1 MVWCGGREVA
11 LVRAFRTA
19 EVSGKQALFPLI
31 RSCCVS
37 SVVHPFAHAGLILP
51 LHIPRAHA
59 APLPAP
65 ATGAE
70 LVHPS
75 SAAKST
81 AVLAGG
87 CFWGVEAVYEHV
99 RGVKSVISGYAVPA
113 PSGEPTMKAA
123 KPGYVEAVRIEYD
136 PGEISYARLL
146 EIFFL
151 VAHDPTQRD
160 RQGPDIGPE
169 YRSVVLTVNEA
180 DRSVAA
186 AYLDSLQ
193 NAKVFSR
200 PITTEVAPLKSFKA
214 AEDFHQDYVVK
225 NPTAPYVVVNDLPK
239 LQELR
244 RRFPDLYRDR

>member
-1 MVWCGGREVA
+1 
-11 LVRAFRTA
+11 VR
-19 EVSGKQALFPLI
+19 
-31 RSCCVS
+31 
-37 SVVHPFAHAGLILP
+37 SVVRPLALAGLILP
-51 LHIPRAHA
+51 LLIPRAQ
-59 APLPAP
+59 PAP
-65 ATGAE
+65 RSAPGTGAR
-70 LVHPS
+70 LVYPS
-75 SAAKST
+75 EAAKSI

-99 RGVKSVISGYAVPA
+99 RGVKSVVSGYAVPA
-113 PSGEPTMKAA
+113 AAPNGEPTMKPA

-169 YRSVVLTVNEA
+169 YRSVVLVGNEA
-180 DRSVAA
+180 DRGVAT

-200 PITTEVAPLKSFKA
+200 PITTEVAPLKSFKV
-214 AEDFHQDYVVK
+214 AEDFHQDYVVR
-225 NPTAPYVVVNDLPK
+225 NPSAPYVVVNDLPK